1 MVYGNT
7 LIEFDADLNLAVCI
21 EGDLLQS
28 SVSQLL
34 LICGGRHVSKVVSI
48 QMRRAT

>member
-21 EGDLLQS
+21 EGEDVIFFCQS
-28 SVSQLL
+28 AAAYLR
-34 LICGGRHVSKVVSI
+34 RHVSKVVSI
-48 QMRRAT
+48 QM